1 MLESERSARASA
13 CILKYMV
20 NKPLPVND
28 LTEVV
33 SQARVSFEAL
43 RGARLFVTG
52 GTGFFGHCLLES
64 LLAANR
70 QMNLGVCATVLTRDA
85 ARFEAQSPWIAE
97 NASLTLLE
105 GDVRSFRFPA
115 GDYTHV
121 VHAATDS
128 GGCQSAQTP
137 ASLTAA
143 IIAGTER
150 VLEFAQKTRSKRLLY
165 VSSGAVY
172 GRSTSIAQTPETH
185 PIPELPTDSYEAAK
199 LAAERLCLASPIETV
214 IARCFA
220 FVGPRLPLD
229 QHFAIGNFIGA
240 ALAGRALEVTG
251 DGSPRR
257 SWMYMSD
264 LAVWLWTLLAQGQP
278 GRAYNVGSDAGYSIA
293 EAAKLVA
300 ATLAPELPVSVAEVP
315 VAGAA
320 VNSYVPSLERARVEL
335 GLRVSV
341 PLDEALRRTA
351 AWYR

>member
-1 MLESERSARASA
+1 MKLGAGHSP

-28 LTEVV
+28 LAEVV
-33 SQARVSFEAL
+33 AQAKASFETL

-52 GTGFFGHCLLES
+52 GTGFFGHWLLES

-70 QMNLGVCATVLTRDA
+70 EMDLGLHATVLTRDA
-85 ARFEAQSPWIAE
+85 ARFRAQSPWIAE
-97 NASLTLLE
+97 DEAITLLE
-105 GDVRSFRFPA
+105 GDMASFEFPA
-115 GDYTHV
+115 AAHSHV

-128 GGCQSAQTP
+128 GGAQTAQTP
-137 ASLTAA
+137 ESLAAS
-143 IIAGTER
+143 IVAGTER
-150 VLEFAQKTRSKRLLY
+150 VLAFAQQTGAKRLLY
-165 VSSGAVY
+165 VSTGAVY
-172 GRSTSIAQTPETH
+172 GRSTGLMQTPETY
-185 PIPELPTDSYEAAK
+185 PIPELRAESYEAAK
-199 LAAERLCLASPIETV
+199 LAAERLCLASAVETV

-229 QHFAIGNFIGA
+229 QHFAIGNFVGA
-240 ALAGRALEVTG
+240 ALARRALEVKG

-264 LAVWLWTLLAQGQP
+264 LAVWLWTLLAQGDP
-278 GRAYNVGSDAGYSIA
+278 ARAYNVGSDAGSSIA

-300 ATLAPELPVSVAEVP
+300 ATLAPELPVTIAGIP

-320 VNSYVPSLERARVEL
+320 LNSFVPSVDRARTEL
-335 GLRVSV
+335 GLQVSV
-341 PLDEALRRTA
+341 TLEDALRRTA